1 MNYLLTHPA
10 EVGAR
15 LLEHLELT
23 FVSLAIALILAVPA
37 AVYVARANRLGAI
50 VLGIL
55 SAIYTVPSL
64 ALLAILVPVFGLG
77 RTTAIIALVAY
88 AQMIL
93 VRNIAAGLQSIPR
106 SQVDAARGL
115 GMSDRQRL
123 WRVEFPLALPVMLGG
138 VRIALVS
145 LIAIAN
151 IAAWVNA
158 GGLGRMMFDGIE
170 RDDPNLIVAGA
181 VPSALLAIIADL
193 GLRLIERRAQRHL
206 A

>member
-10 EVGAR
+10 QVGAR

-23 FVSLAIALILAVPA
+23 FVSLAIALVIAVPV
-37 AVYVARANRLGAI
+37 AVLVVRAGRRGAI
-50 VLGIL
+50 VLGVL
-55 SAIYTVPSL
+55 SVIYTVPSL
-64 ALLAILVPVFGLG
+64 ALLAILVPIFGLG
-77 RTTAIIALVAY
+77 KTTAVIALVLY

-93 VRNIAAGLQSIPR
+93 VRNFAAGLLNVPR

-115 GMSDRQRL
+115 GMSRRQRL

-158 GGLGRMMFDGIE
+158 GGLGSMMFDGIE
-170 RDDPNLIVAGA
+170 RDDPGLIVAGA
-181 VPSALLAIIADL
+181 VPSALLAITADTV
-193 GLRLIERRAQRHL
+193 LRAFERRAQRL
-206 A
+206 YL